1 MVSEEGFLSRAY
13 QFFTKGSKTVESEEG
28 SRFERVWGEKSI
40 FEREEE
46 IDRE

>member
-1 MVSEEGFLSRAY
+1 MVSEENLSRAY
-13 QFFTKGSKTVESEEG
+13 LHFTKGSEEG

-46 IDRE
+46 IDFE